1 MMAHKKEGYHPMA
14 ENEKLDPME
23 TTESETVETVDT
35 PEAPVKKE
43 KAEKKAGK
51 KPEKKSKP
59 GVFARIGQWFK
70 ETKAELKKVQW
81 PTWKQTLNNTLIVLA
96 FCVVVGVC
104 IFAFDKLADG
114 LLKALIDLFH

>member
-1 MMAHKKEGYHPMA
+1 MAD
-14 ENEKLDPME
+14 NEKLE
-23 TTESETVETVDT
+23 QVESTESKA
-35 PEAPVKKE
+35 PEKKE
-43 KAEKKAGK
+43 KSDK

-59 GVFARIGQWFK
+59 GLFSRIKQWCK

-81 PTWKQTLNNTLIVLA
+81 PTWKQTLNNTLIVIA

-114 LLKALIDLFH
+114 LLGALLNLAGKGV

>member
-1 MMAHKKEGYHPMA
+1 M
-14 ENEKLDPME
+14 
-23 TTESETVETVDT
+23 
-35 PEAPVKKE
+35 
-43 KAEKKAGK
+43 
-51 KPEKKSKP
+51 
-59 GVFARIGQWFK
+59 FARIGQWFK